1 MFSRLGSWL
10 SPYVAARGLDFCK
23 MGSPVTIALD
33 AMGGDFGPSVVIP
46 AAALSL
52 IRHPDTHY
60 IFFGRE
66 SEIREQMTDGSPL
79 ASVSRIVH
87 TDLAVSMDEKP
98 SQALRRGRG
107 KSSMWL
113 ALQAVKNGEAQA
125 AVSAGNT
132 GALMA
137 MSKFCLRMLPGIERP
152 AMAALWP
159 TLTSE
164 SVVLDVGANV
174 GASARTLVDNAGMGA
189 ALARALFSVERPS
202 VGLLNIGVEEI
213 KGLDEVKAASAAL
226 RAPGLPIEYKG
237 FIEGDALGK
246 GLVDVVVT
254 EGFTGNI
261 ALKTAEGTAKQISG
275 YLKAA
280 INRSLMARVGAVL
293 AQGAFQ
299 ALRAKMDVRKMNG
312 AMFLGLNGLVIKS
325 HGGADAVGFA
335 SAIDLG
341 YDMAASE
348 LVASIARD
356 VERFHNALQTK
367 TETALKAIAQ

>member
-1 MFSRLGSWL
+1 
-10 SPYVAARGLDFCK
+10 
-23 MGSPVTIALD
+23 MGSPITIALD
-33 AMGGDFGPSVVIP
+33 AMGGDYGPSVVIP

-66 SEIREQMTDGSPL
+66 SEIREHLSEHSPL
-79 ASVSRIVH
+79 ADVSRIVH
-87 TDLAVSMDEKP
+87 TDVAVSMNEKP
-98 SQALRRGRG
+98 SQALRHGRW

-137 MSKFCLRMLPGIERP
+137 MARFCLHMLPGIERP
-152 AMAALWP
+152 AIAALWP

-174 GASARTLVDNAGMGA
+174 GADARTLVDNAGMGA
-189 ALARALFSVERPS
+189 ALARALFSVDRPS

-213 KGLDEVKAASAAL
+213 KGIEEVKTASAAL
-226 RAPGLPIEYKG
+226 RNSDLPIDYKG
-237 FIEGDALGK
+237 FIEGDSLGK
-246 GLVDVVVT
+246 GIVDVVVT

-261 ALKTAEGTAKQISG
+261 ALKTAEGTAKQIG
-275 YLKAA
+275 AYLKAA
-280 INRSLMARVGAVL
+280 MNRSLMARIGAVL

-299 ALRAKMDVRKMNG
+299 ALRAKMDIRKMNG
-312 AMFLGLNGLVIKS
+312 GVFLGLNGLVIKS

-341 YDMAASE
+341 YDMAASG
-348 LVASIARD
+348 LVASIAKD

-367 TETALKAIAQ
+367 PETALKAVAQ

>member
-1 MFSRLGSWL
+1 
-10 SPYVAARGLDFCK
+10 
-23 MGSPVTIALD
+23 
-33 AMGGDFGPSVVIP
+33 
-46 AAALSL
+46 
-52 IRHPDTHY
+52 
-60 IFFGRE
+60 
-66 SEIREQMTDGSPL
+66 MTDGSPL

-137 MSKFCLRMLPGIERP
+137 MSQICLRMLPGIERP

-213 KGLDEVKAASAAL
+213 KGLEEVKAASAAL
-226 RAPGLPIEYKG
+226 RAIPAFPLSIRVLSKATPW
-237 FIEGDALGK
+237 
-246 GLVDVVVT
+246 
-254 EGFTGNI
+254 
-261 ALKTAEGTAKQISG
+261 AK
-275 YLKAA
+275 
-280 INRSLMARVGAVL
+280 
-293 AQGAFQ
+293 
-299 ALRAKMDVRKMNG
+299 
-312 AMFLGLNGLVIKS
+312 
-325 HGGADAVGFA
+325 A
-335 SAIDLG
+335 SSTL
-341 YDMAASE
+341 
-348 LVASIARD
+348 L
-356 VERFHNALQTK
+356 
-367 TETALKAIAQ
+367 

>member
-1 MFSRLGSWL
+1 
-10 SPYVAARGLDFCK
+10 
-23 MGSPVTIALD
+23 MGSPITIALD
-33 AMGGDFGPSVVIP
+33 SMGGDVGPAVVVP

-66 SEIREQMTDGSPL
+66 AEIREQMSEHSPL

-87 TDLAVSMDEKP
+87 TDVAVSMEDKP
-98 SQALRRGRG
+98 SQALRQGRW

-125 AVSAGNT
+125 MISAGNT

-137 MSKFCLRMLPGIERP
+137 MAKFCLRMLPGIERP
-152 AMAALWP
+152 AIAALWP
-159 TLTSE
+159 TLSSE

-174 GASARTLVDNAGMGA
+174 GASARTLVDCAGMGA
-189 ALARALFSVERPS
+189 ALARALFSVEKPT
-202 VGLLNIGVEEI
+202 VGLLNIGVEEV
-213 KGLDEVKAASAAL
+213 KGLEEVKAASAAL
-226 RAPGLPIEYKG
+226 RNPSLPIDYRG
-237 FIEGDALGK
+237 FIEGDALGR
-246 GLVDVVVT
+246 GIVDVVVT
-254 EGFTGNI
+254 EGFSGNI
-261 ALKTAEGTAKQISG
+261 ALKTAEGTAKQIG
-275 YLKAA
+275 VYLRAA
-280 INRSLMARVGAVL
+280 MNRSLFARIGAVL

-299 ALRAKMDVRKMNG
+299 ALRAKMDIRKMNG
-312 AMFLGLNGLVIKS
+312 GIFLGLNGLVIKS

-341 YDMAASE
+341 YDMAASG
-348 LVASIARD
+348 LVASIERD

-367 TETALKAIAQ
+367 MGPPLKAAAQ